1 MDSWHLNAR
10 EILRVLKI
18 IAKEIIDLAEFQFII
33 EPEFFVSFTLLV
45 DLKINELSQK
55 LSLLLENFN
64 FTSIRI
70 NEIATFNIM
79 PRSHY
84 HDICNKLR

>member
-45 DLKINELSQK
+45 HLKINELS
-55 LSLLLENFN
+55 
-64 FTSIRI
+64 
-70 NEIATFNIM
+70 
-79 PRSHY
+79 
-84 HDICNKLR
+84 